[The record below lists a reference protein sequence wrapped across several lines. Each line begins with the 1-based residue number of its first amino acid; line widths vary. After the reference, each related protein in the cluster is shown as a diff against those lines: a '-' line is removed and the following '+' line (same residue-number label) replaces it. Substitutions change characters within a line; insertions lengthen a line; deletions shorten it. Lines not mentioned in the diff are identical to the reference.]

1 VRANA
6 ALVMT
11 RNLANVARL
20 PTVTPSSDARTALR
34 SDFAIDLASQLGK
47 SAWQVSAVAKKP
59 IGAELAPIGG
69 HVVGMITC
77 YEL

>member
-1 VRANA
+1 
-6 ALVMT
+6 
-11 RNLANVARL
+11 LASQLGKSAWQV
-20 PTVTPSSDARTALR
+20 S
-34 SDFAIDLASQLGK
+34 LASQLGK

>member
-1 VRANA
+1 
-6 ALVMT
+6 
-11 RNLANVARL
+11 
-20 PTVTPSSDARTALR
+20 
-34 SDFAIDLASQLGK
+34 LASQLGK